1 MEKDENYYIF
11 CHKQV
16 NRENLNVNEK
26 KLMAPRTVIRRDLSM
41 PIVMS
46 TFRTNALQHAI
57 FFHHFLQQSVSYN
70 KMPKEDG

>member
-1 MEKDENYYIF
+1 MLKIEEWPKVMEKDENYYIF

-46 TFRTNALQHAI
+46 TFRTNAL
-57 FFHHFLQQSVSYN
+57 
-70 KMPKEDG
+70 